1 MSVGKINN
9 FSDKYEINLEKVEKG
24 IKLHKTKTFW
34 VGIVCIIVGVYFTSI
49 GDKDIGIQLIMLGLG
64 LLGLRD
70 AIRKVQK

>member
-1 MSVGKINN
+1 MSVSKVSNV
-9 FSDKYEINLEKVEKG
+9 SDEYELNVERVEKEL
-24 IKLHKTKTFW
+24 KLHKTKTFW
-34 VGIVCIIVGVYFTSI
+34 VGIVCIAIGIYFVSI